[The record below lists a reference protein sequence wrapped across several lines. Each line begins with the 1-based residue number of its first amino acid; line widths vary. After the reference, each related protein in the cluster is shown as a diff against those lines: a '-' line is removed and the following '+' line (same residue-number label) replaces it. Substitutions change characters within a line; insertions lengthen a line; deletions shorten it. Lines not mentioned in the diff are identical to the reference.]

1 MGYKRFKWATYED
14 NNTSAL
20 EYNAKMI
27 QFLVDSGIEVL
38 ELNLEIRELNT
49 YQDSDKEVRD
59 YDGNGSFK
67 IDENDVEK
75 FLIYLDTFY
84 KKLNPNEPHMLN
96 VMLFDDYE
104 LPKSQTFETD
114 DHLEIIN
121 DEINTEDI

>member
-27 QFLVDSGIEVL
+27 QFLADSGIEVL

-49 YQDSDKEVRD
+49 YQDGVKEVRD
-59 YDGNGSFK
+59 YDGKGSFK

-96 VMLFDDYE
+96 VMLFDDDE

-114 DHLEIIN
+114 DHPEIIN
-121 DEINTEDI
+121 DELNTEDI